1 MSDSALIFCEQP
13 TPIYPFVGAYHH
25 GYRNNVRTG
34 TSNTQKYSK
43 QVKLLQCL
51 TLGKE
56 DIADGHHGSGD
67 CHDDAYIKFLQQ
79 LAHDRGGECQTDS
92 GD

>member
-1 MSDSALIFCEQP
+1 
-13 TPIYPFVGAYHH
+13 
-25 GYRNNVRTG
+25 VRTG
-34 TSNTQKYSK
+34 TSNTQKYGK

-79 LAHDRGGECQTDS
+79 LAHYRGGECHTKS